1 MIVGSRGSTLALWQA
16 HRVCDGLGLDHKAVR
31 VIQTAGDKDPSTA
44 LHSFGTVGVFT
55 KALDEALLNGEI
67 DLAVHSLKDY
77 PTQPPENLVIIA
89 CLRRD
94 DHRDVF
100 IPGSQEDG
108 KILTGSPRRARQW
121 KQRYPEARIAELRG
135 NMDTRLKKCRD
146 SAGGILSKSGLERI
160 DLLPRDAEVLDWM
173 VPAPGQGCVAVV
185 MRKDHPQCEMI
196 RQKLNH
202 LQTEICVS
210 IERSSMR
217 AIEAGC
223 SVPLGIEVKRD
234 DLTYSVRGIRFL
246 DGKDKAFQFQSLID
260 GKEADKKI
268 IEAIVKALAP
278 SEERE
283 DKRLLYGREPS
294 HFVGNFLESNGVE
307 VDFVRTLSA
316 EGIVSDS
323 PINVDGKSLIIT
335 SRYALG
341 SAMDQMMGSPKEILC
356 IDGPS
361 KLILE
366 REYAH
371 LPLSVYPDS
380 ESIAKALKSSQS
392 YVFFAGAHR
401 MPFIE
406 QYASQNAIDLTVVT
420 AYQTVLREPV
430 VDSSITYDGVVALS
444 PRSIKSLLKN
454 NAHLLEDHPNIPMYC
469 LGRETALAAWKHGF
483 RTIYFPND
491 GPKIQSLLDILI
503 STI

>member
-16 HRVCDGLGLDHKAVR
+16 HRVCDGLGLDHEAVR
-31 VIQTAGDKDPSTA
+31 VIQTAGDKDTSTA
-44 LHSFGTVGVFT
+44 LHSLGTVGVFT
-55 KALDEALLNGEI
+55 KALDDALLNGEI

-77 PTQPPENLVIIA
+77 PTQPLEDLVVVA

-100 IPGSQEDG
+100 IPGSQENG
-108 KILTGSPRRARQW
+108 NILTGSPRRARQW

-160 DLLPRDAEVLDWM
+160 EMLPGDAEVLDWM

-185 MRKDHPQCEMI
+185 MRKDHPQCDMI
-196 RQKLNH
+196 RQKVNH
-202 LQTEICVS
+202 LQTETCVS

-223 SVPLGIEVKRD
+223 SVPLGIEVMRD
-234 DLTYSVRGIRFL
+234 DLTYSVRGIRFIE
-246 DGKDKAFQFQSLID
+246 DQAKALQFQSLMD
-260 GKEADKKI
+260 GKLADKEI
-268 IEAIVKALAP
+268 VEAIVQALAP
-278 SEERE
+278 
-283 DKRLLYGREPS
+283 DKKRDNKKLLYGREPS
-294 HFVGNFLESNGVE
+294 DFVGNFLESNGVE

-335 SRYALG
+335 SRHALG
-341 SAMDQMMGSPKEILC
+341 PAMDQIVGSPSEILC

-371 LPLSVYPDS
+371 LSLSDYPDS
-380 ESIAKALKSSQS
+380 QSIAKALNIGQS
-392 YVFFAGAHR
+392 YVFFAGEHR

-406 QYASQNAIDLTVVT
+406 QYASQNNIDLAVVT

-430 VDSSITYDGVVALS
+430 VDPSIVYDGVVALS

-454 NAHLLEDHPNIPMYC
+454 NGHLLKDNPSIPMYC
-469 LGRETALAAWKHGF
+469 LGRETAMSGWKHGF